1 MFNRCGY
8 TINMFRVSFV
18 LAGCIAAFTT
28 ARAQEPYAGML
39 ERLRSEITAKLPP
52 IDDATR
58 KSMEEA
64 KDSKARVEAVK
75 QISELDKFLASDA
88 LDAKLSKF
96 FILNEATP
104 AGLAAYAEQGDAHRK
119 LIDYLLA
126 NAKLMLQIAV
136 ADGARPVH
144 SRGKGAY
151 TGRYGR
157 VMENYIAIQKAS
169 SKAREGVCQCL
180 AVAVSLEYSETEAAD
195 RDKALQ
201 RYLHYEKAYL
211 SGELDPNFDRL
222 SVWELR
228 FVVCAPRSNESLAW
242 GREMLRNF
250 RPDHIYTENQGWRYA
265 NVVNTDVRYGSI
277 DVHKDRPELMQ
288 MQNILMNG
296 GICGRRAFFARY
308 ICRAFGIPATA
319 RPSSGHGASARWTP
333 DGWVVVLGPG
343 WGHGWTATRYRKDLD
358 FLATTQARARGK
370 EFLKVKRAYW
380 MGDVVGEERCYAEF
394 DEKAKRAFWNGVA
407 LATQRRIIEES
418 KAVTLDA
425 LGAELGEASGETV
438 AEKIAASAITPEAR
452 QIAYGTD
459 GTVNIPAACAKTDDE
474 EKDVVVMK
482 SFGGGLQ
489 VFLPRFLQQK
499 PILVRGGTYKHE
511 ADLCASATRHWRGGR
526 PKKSGYLRGLRLALT
541 PNDDETPRELTVEI
555 ADGVTMDFIYIKPG
569 TFIMGGDREEI
580 SKDRVALA
588 DVPKHEV
595 TLTRGFYLGKF
606 EVTQAQYES
615 VMGKPA
621 KVANEPISGVKPFT
635 ALLFCDEITARIGLE
650 VRLPTEAEWEY
661 AARAGTDTRWFF
673 GDDPSKLGEYAWF
686 KDNSGDKAHPVG
698 LKKPNPWGLYDM
710 YGNIGEFVRDEHS
723 EDYYAN
729 SPKIDP
735 TGPLLGIHSSMEYA
749 VEVPK
754 AGTYT
759 LTARVVTSNV
769 EQSLQLS
776 VNGSKAPI
784 DIELPFT
791 IGMWGESKPVK
802 LELKQGKN
810 TLHFWRDRA
819 PQYGVAVKSFTL
831 TPAG

>member
-1 MFNRCGY
+1 MFEAL
-8 TINMFRVSFV
+8 RV
-18 LAGCIAAFTT
+18 
-28 ARAQEPYAGML
+28 
-39 ERLRSEITAKLPP
+39 EITARMPK
-52 IDDATR
+52 IEDAAR
-58 KSMEEA
+58 KRVEEA
-64 KDSKARVEAVK
+64 KDSKGRLEAVK
-75 QISELDKFLASDA
+75 QISGLEKFLENNS

-104 AGLAAYAEQGDAHRK
+104 AGLTAYAEQGDAHRK

-126 NAKLMLQIAV
+126 NEKLMFQIAV

-144 SRGKGAY
+144 SPGKGPY
-151 TGRYGR
+151 VGPYGR

-169 SKAREGVCQCL
+169 PKAREGVLQRL
-180 AVAVSLEYSETEAAD
+180 ALAVSLEYSEQDAID
-195 RDKALQ
+195 RVKPLE

-228 FVVCAPRSNESLAW
+228 FVVCSPRSNEALAW

-277 DVHKDRPELMQ
+277 DVHKDRPELMD

-343 WGHGWTATRYRKDLD
+343 WRHGWTATRYHKDLD

-394 DEKAKRAFWNGVA
+394 DAKAKPAFWNAVS

-425 LGAELGEASGETV
+425 LGTELGEASGETV

-459 GTVNIPAACAKTDDE
+459 GTINIPAACAKTDDE

-511 ADLCASATRHWRGGR
+511 ADLCASATRHWRGRR
-526 PKKSGYLRGLRLALT
+526 PKTSGYLRGIRLAMT
-541 PNDDETPRELTVEI
+541 PNGDETPKEMKVEI
-555 ADGVTMDFIYIKPG
+555 ADGVTMDFVYIKPG
-569 TFIMGGDREEI
+569 NFIMGGDREEI

-595 TLTRGFYLGKF
+595 TLTSGFYLGRF

-635 ALLFCDEITARIGLE
+635 ALLFCDEITARTGLD
-650 VRLPTEAEWEY
+650 VRLPTEAEWEH

-686 KDNSGDKAHPVG
+686 KNNSGDQAHPVG
-698 LKKPNPWGLYDM
+698 LKKPNPWGLYDI

-729 SPKIDP
+729 SPEVDP
-735 TGPLLGIHSSMEYA
+735 TGPLLGIHSSMQ
-749 VEVPK
+749 
-754 AGTYT
+754 YT
-759 LTARVVTSNV
+759 LTVPKSGTYSMTARMVTSNV
-769 EQSLQLS
+769 EQSLQLA
-776 VNGSKAPI
+776 VNGGESVI
-784 DIELPFT
+784 NVELPFT
-791 IGMWGESKPVK
+791 IGAWGDSEPVT
-802 LELKQGKN
+802 LDLKQGEN
-810 TLHFWRDRA
+810 SLHFWRDKA
-819 PQYGVAVKSFTL
+819 PQYGVAIKSFTL
-831 TPAG
+831 KPVRNE